1 MSFVES
7 GFADPVR
14 DAQSAFRA
22 IMNAL
27 AHPGT
32 VQGLHTPPSGPALH
46 AGLCAAA
53 LTLVDH
59 DTPVWLS
66 PRLGQN
72 ADLRDFLAFHTGAPL
87 TALPAQSAFAL
98 VDGAAD
104 LPPLQD
110 FALGTD
116 AYPDRSTTVVLAVPA
131 LENGPVLT
139 ARGPGIREALQIA
152 PQDLPAAFAAQWQR
166 NGALFPRGVD
176 LLLVTEN
183 AVLGLPR
190 TTKLSE
196 G

>member
-27 AHPGT
+27 ANPGT
-32 VQGLHTPPSGPALH
+32 VQKLATPPAGPQLH
-46 AGLCAAA
+46 AGLLAAA

-59 DTPVWLS
+59 DAPVWLS
-66 PRLGQN
+66 PRLGRN
-72 ADLRDFLAFHTGAPL
+72 AALRDFLAFHTGAPL
-87 TALPAQSAFAL
+87 VEAPAQAAFAL
-98 VDGAAD
+98 VDGADD
-104 LPPLQD
+104 LPPLEN
-110 FALGTD
+110 FAPGTD
-116 AYPDRSTTVVLAVPA
+116 AYPDRSTTIILAVPA
-131 LENGPVLT
+131 LEGGPVFV
-139 ARGPGIREALQIA
+139 ARGPGISEALQVA
-152 PQDLPAAFAAQWQR
+152 PQGLPADFAAQWQQ

-176 LLLVTEN
+176 LLLVTAD

-190 TTKLSE
+190 TTRLSE